1 MLRTFFYTGLA
12 VLFASSLLAAQEL
25 PTGFVNRTVT
35 VGSEQYGYQVYV
47 PRDYTPGSRLPVIL
61 FLHGGGETGDDG
73 LIQTEGALGDA
84 VRRSQ
89 SDYPAVI
96 VFPQCA
102 PGRIWAT
109 DDMAN
114 MALGALEDTEEDY
127 GTDPNRVYVTGL
139 SRGGQGAWF
148 LAYRNPDR
156 FAALLVIAGRV
167 ANTGEQGK
175 DGIVPAADGEPFA
188 ALAGKI
194 AGTPTWI
201 FHGEIDGTTEVEES
215 RNLVAALEKIGA
227 TKFRYTEMPGSP
239 HNVWDAA
246 YRSPGVIDW
255 LFSQRRSAR

>member
-1 MLRTFFYTGLA
+1 MTRTFFFTVLVVLTAGLM
-12 VLFASSLLAAQEL
+12 AAQEL

-73 LIQTEGALGDA
+73 LVQTEGALGSA
-84 VRRSQ
+84 VRRSR

-96 VFPQCA
+96 VFPQCS

-114 MALGALEDTEEDY
+114 MAMRALEDTEEAY
-127 GTDPNRVYVTGL
+127 GTDPDRVYVTGL

-194 AGTPTWI
+194 AEIPTWI
-201 FHGEIDGTTEVEES
+201 FHGEIDRTTEVEES
-215 RNLVAALEKIGA
+215 RNLVAALEKLGA
-227 TKFRYTEMPGSP
+227 TNFRYTEMPGNG

-246 YRSPGVIDW
+246 YRSPGVIEW
-255 LFSQRRSAR
+255 LFSQRRPAR